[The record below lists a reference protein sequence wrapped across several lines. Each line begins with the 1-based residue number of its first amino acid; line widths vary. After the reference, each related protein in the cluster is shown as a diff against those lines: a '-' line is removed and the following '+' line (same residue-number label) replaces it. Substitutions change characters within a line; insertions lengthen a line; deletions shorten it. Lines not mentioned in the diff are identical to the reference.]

1 MKAASPSRTAPPFM
15 GNVRALLGGLLRSFR
30 FRPARLV
37 SPPLGLVSSQLKQLL
52 SKLMNIS
59 VADGAGGNP

>member
-1 MKAASPSRTAPPFM
+1 M